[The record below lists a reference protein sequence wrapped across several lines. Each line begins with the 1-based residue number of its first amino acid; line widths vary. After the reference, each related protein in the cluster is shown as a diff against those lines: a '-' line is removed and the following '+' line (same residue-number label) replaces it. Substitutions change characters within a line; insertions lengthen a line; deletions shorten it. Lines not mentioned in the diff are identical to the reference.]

1 MKPKFPKFPQVLT
14 FREWEDLYSRPNNY
28 EFRGRYLYKE
38 EVFEYPETDEMKLV
52 RQEVLNLLDKHR
64 KAIIEVE
71 EKMIEYVQLDTIKDP
86 SVYIAVLKDTRNPE
100 FENVTA
106 KTFWPLVGGGY
117 KEIRIYLGRLS
128 EFVYLL
134 RSDITTDKTIKEK
147 AHKMMKDYLSE
158 KYKIGALPKY
168 PPRIPD
174 YILKK
179 K

>member
-1 MKPKFPKFPQVLT
+1 MKPKYPKFPQVLT
-14 FREWEDLYSRPNNY
+14 FQDWE
-28 EFRGRYLYKE
+28 FLYKFVNYHE
-38 EVFEYPETDEMKLV
+38 NKEWLFPEKVFEYPETDEMKLV
-52 RQEVLNLLDKHR
+52 RQEVVNLLDKHK

-86 SVYIAVLKDTRNPE
+86 SVYIAILKDTRNPE

-106 KTFWPLVGGGY
+106 KTFWPLVGGGK

-128 EFVYLL
+128 EFSHLK

-158 KYKIGALPKY
+158 KYKNGELPKY
-168 PPRIPD
+168 PRMPD

-179 K
+179 